1 MYHPCSENKGADQ
14 LCSYCEVDLHLRF
27 LIGENPVSSRCGT
40 FIILGQMLQLTLFKN
55 IYSFIKMLQIFI
67 YTQQKKLRKMCSSVY
82 CNKSSKVLEI
92 QTLVSYKV
100 SFYLSIEA
108 SLEVV
113 ASAVAGKNNVKVV

>member
-1 MYHPCSENKGADQ
+1 MR
-14 LCSYCEVDLHLRF
+14 HL
-27 LIGENPVSSRCGT
+27 T
-40 FIILGQMLQLTLFKN
+40 
-55 IYSFIKMLQIFI
+55 
-67 YTQQKKLRKMCSSVY
+67 YTQQKKLRKMCSSAY

-92 QTLVSYKV
+92 QTLVCYKV